1 MPNLTTKLPTFG
13 YCTATSFCVA
23 DLLLLR
29 NRRSRYDFLAKEY
42 PDIDY
47 LLHCSEVCTSAI
59 AAATPSALMS
69 LLRTFA
75 YSIIFAATRSFH
87 GKKVNF
93 LSDTKVHNDGRTPLC
108 T

>member
-69 LLRTFA
+69 LLRNLCVLDYLRRYTLVLW
-75 YSIIFAATRSFH
+75 
-87 GKKVNF
+87 KKVNF
-93 LSDTKVHNDGRTPLC
+93 LSDTKVHNYGRNPLC